1 MEIALFT
8 EKLCSKNMKIIKLFP
23 LLPKVILIPIAI
35 SLVFYENLAAFAQ
48 NNSPINKTPNSYP
61 SIFQPVTPLNKNPKK
76 LVLQDVVVLLLANNT
91 EIKNA
96 YLDRII
102 QRGELAVAEDKFRP
116 DFTPTLSV
124 SANRLGDT
132 TNTNSILDAK
142 VVMRIP
148 TGAEIN
154 FGWSGNTQ
162 TDNNNII
169 NNNGFGQNLQLSFR
183 QPLLRGAGTKV
194 NRASVN
200 LARISEQSNIINLKS
215 ILTDTITRSIFAY
228 RELLQAQERVK
239 IEQLSLKNAQES
251 LEVTKALI
259 AAGRIAPVE
268 IVQEEA
274 NIANRRLSL
283 VEAQNSLESSK
294 LALLAI
300 LDIDKNTNIEAAE
313 IPKVEPVQLDLD
325 NLKQTA
331 IKNQP
336 SYLQSQ
342 LNLETNKIGLI
353 LAKDEKRWDLS
364 LNLDI
369 NDGTNQTN
377 DARAGLIMSRT
388 IGDLSLQQRVDQARI
403 TLQKSENT
411 FKDINEN
418 LDIELQDRI
427 RNVNLSFSQL
437 ELARQATE
445 LSKRQLDIEQQKQK
459 LGGRTR
465 VIDIVNFQ
473 NALVQA
479 QNAELF
485 ATIQYLNALTTLD
498 QFLGTTLQTWN
509 IEIDTEDGE

>member
-1 MEIALFT
+1 M
-8 EKLCSKNMKIIKLFP
+8 KNLKLFP
-23 LLPKVILIPIAI
+23 FLSQVILIPMTILLI
-35 SLVFYENLAAFAQ
+35 LDKSLPVFSQ
-48 NNSPINKTPNSYP
+48 NNLPTEKKPSNYP
-61 SIFQPVTPLNKNPKK
+61 AIFQPVTPLKNSPKK

-102 QRGELAVAEDKFRP
+102 QRGKLAVAEDKFKP

-124 SANRLGDT
+124 SANKLGDT
-132 TNTNSILDAK
+132 TNADSIIDAK
-142 VVMRIP
+142 VVMKIP

-154 FGWSGNTQ
+154 FGWSGNSQ
-162 TDNNNII
+162 INSI
-169 NNNGFGQNLQLSFR
+169 NNNSFDQNLELSFR
-183 QPLLRGAGTKV
+183 QPLLRGAGTTV
-194 NRASVN
+194 NKASVK
-200 LARISEQSNIINLKS
+200 LARINEQNNIINLKS
-215 ILTDTITRSIFAY
+215 ILTEKITESIIAY
-228 RELLQAQERVK
+228 RTLLQAQETVK

-268 IVQEEA
+268 IVKEEV
-274 NIANRRLSL
+274 NIANRRLRL

-294 LALLAI
+294 LRLLAI
-300 LDIDKNTNIEAAE
+300 LNIDKNTNIEAAE
-313 IPKVEPVQLDLD
+313 IPKVEPVKLDLD
-325 NLKQTA
+325 KLKQTA

-364 LNLDI
+364 FNVNV
-369 NDGTNQTN
+369 NDGNNRDN
-377 DARAGLIMSRT
+377 DARAGLTMTRT
-388 IGDLSLQQRVDQARI
+388 IGDLSLQQRVEQARI

-427 RNVNLSFSQL
+427 KNVNLSFSQL

-445 LSKRQLDIEQQKQK
+445 LSKRQLDIEQQKQR
-459 LGGRTR
+459 LGAGVR

-479 QNAELF
+479 QNDELS

-509 IEIDTEDGE
+509 IQIDAGNRE

>member
-1 MEIALFT
+1 MNITLSQLIFFFST
-8 EKLCSKNMKIIKLFP
+8 INC
-23 LLPKVILIPIAI
+23 ILIGP
-35 SLVFYENLAAFAQ
+35 AFSQTEA
-48 NNSPINKTPNSYP
+48 NTKYP
-61 SIFQPVTPLNKNPKK
+61 AIFQPASTSTNNNEDIKDTQEPKNITK
-76 LVLQDVVVLLLANNT
+76 LSLKDIVVLVLANNT

-96 YLDRII
+96 YLDRVVD
-102 QRGELAVAEDKFRP
+102 RGELAVAEDKFRP

-124 SANRLGDT
+124 STNRLGNT
-132 TNTNSILDAK
+132 TNTISNLDAK
-142 VVMRIP
+142 VIMRIP

-154 FGWSGNTQ
+154 FGWSGNSQINT
-162 TDNNNII
+162 I
-169 NNNGFGQNLQLSFR
+169 NNRFDQNLELSFR

-194 NRASVN
+194 NRASVK
-200 LARISEQSNIINLKS
+200 LARISEQSNIINLKE
-215 ILTDTITRSIFAY
+215 ILAGTITRSIVAY

-268 IVQEEA
+268 IVKEEA
-274 NIANRRLSL
+274 NIANLRLSL

-294 LALLAI
+294 LTLLAI

-313 IPKVEPVQLDLD
+313 IPNVEPVKLDLD
-325 NLKQTA
+325 KLKQTA

-388 IGDLSLQQRVDQARI
+388 IGDLSLQQRVDRARI
-403 TLQKSENT
+403 TLEKSENT

-427 RNVNLSFSQL
+427 RNVNLSFSRL

-445 LSKRQLDIEQQKQK
+445 LSKRQLDIEQEKQR
-459 LGGRTR
+459 LGGETR

-473 NALVQA
+473 NDLVQA
-479 QNAELF
+479 QNAELS
-485 ATIQYLNALTTLD
+485 ATIQYLNALTRLD
-498 QFLGTTLQTWN
+498 EFLGTTLQTWN
-509 IEIDTEDGE
+509 IEIDAGNQE